1 MFATVVSVVVTAFIA
16 IGVANDVVVPAG
28 AYAIEKGT
36 EVYDAGKELYLEK
49 VTGSDI

>member
-1 MFATVVSVVVTAFIA
+1 MFATILSTLVTAFIA

-36 EVYDAGKELYLEK
+36 QVYDAGKELYLEK